1 VESKKAV
8 SASADTLELHDPGL
22 LMVDAVVGK
31 DGSLADAEKIMLDI
45 VAGVIK
51 EPPSAE
57 EVDRAKTRLLKN
69 FELAMNNAGTVG
81 MTLSE
86 SAASGD
92 WRLLFAGRDDLRK
105 VTPADVARVAKQY
118 LKPDN
123 MTLGRFIPTAAPDR
137 SVIPPTP
144 DISAMLKDYK
154 GDAAVQ
160 LGEDFDPTPA
170 NIEARTIRATLPSGL
185 KLVMLPKKTRGG
197 TVIASLSL
205 RFGDEKSVAGKASIA
220 QMTGNLL
227 MRGTQKH
234 TRQQL
239 QDELDKIKAQLNAGG
254 SATGASASIST
265 VRAGLIPALRLAA
278 EVLKEPSF
286 PESDL
291 EQIRQANIAGLESGR
306 NEPQAIVGLALQR
319 HIAPYP
325 VGDPRYVPTLD
336 ERLAEIKKVT
346 LADAK
351 KFHADFYGASN
362 GELVVVGDFDPAE
375 MQKVATEL
383 FGSWK
388 SPTPYARITRSWQ
401 KLETVNQSFQTPD
414 KTNAMLAAVMTLKMD
429 DDDPDYIPMAI
440 ANQIFGADPKSR
452 LWTRIR
458 EKEGL
463 SYGVQTGSSA
473 GTKEQFGTFTF
484 QAIAN
489 PQNAPKVEAAFK
501 EELTKAL
508 TQGFTAA
515 EVEEAKTAFR
525 QDYLVRLSQDGT
537 QQQLLQ
543 RYTEFG
549 RDMSRL
555 SAILDKAASVTP
567 EQVNAAFKK
576 WIDPAAIS
584 YFKGGDFKKAQ

>member
-1 VESKKAV
+1 M
-8 SASADTLELHDPGL
+8 ELHDPGL
-22 LMVDAVVGK
+22 LLVDLVVGK
-31 DGSLADAEKIMLDI
+31 DGSLADAEKIMHDILD
-45 VAGVIK
+45 GVIK

-57 EVDRAKTRLLKN
+57 EVDRAKTKLLKN

-92 WRLLFAGRDDLRK
+92 WRLLFSGRDDLRK

-118 LKPDN
+118 LKADN
-123 MTLGRFIPTAAPDR
+123 MTVGRFIPTAAPDR
-137 SVIPPTP
+137 SVIPATP
-144 DISAMLKDYK
+144 DISAMLKNYK
-154 GDAAVQ
+154 GDAQVQ
-160 LGEDFDPTPA
+160 AGENFDATPA
-170 NIEARTIRATLPSGL
+170 NIEARTIRVTLPSGL
-185 KLVMLPKKTRGG
+185 KLVMLPKQTRGG
-197 TVIASLSL
+197 TVIASLGV
-205 RFGDEKSVAGKASIA
+205 RFGDEKSIAGKASIA
-220 QMTGNLL
+220 QMTGSLL

-239 QDELDKIKAQLNAGG
+239 QDELDKIKAQLNASG

-291 EQIRQANIAGLESGR
+291 EQIRQANIASLEAGR
-306 NEPQAIVGLALQR
+306 NEPQSIVGIALQR
-319 HIAPYP
+319 HTAPYP

-336 ERLAEIKKVT
+336 ERLADIKKVT
-346 LADAK
+346 LAETK
-351 KFHADFYGASN
+351 KFYSDFYGASN
-362 GELVVVGDFDPAE
+362 GELVVVGDFDPVE
-375 MQKVATEL
+375 LQKVATEL

-388 SPTPYARITRSWQ
+388 SPAPYSRVTRTWQ
-401 KLETVNQSFQTPD
+401 KLENVNETFETPD
-414 KTNAMLAAVMTLKMD
+414 KANALLGAVITLKMD
-429 DDDPDYIPMAI
+429 DEDPDYVAMVI
-440 ANQIFGADPKSR
+440 ASQIFGGDPKSR
-452 LWTRIR
+452 LWLRIR
-458 EKEGL
+458 EKDGL
-463 SYGVQTGSSA
+463 SYGVQTGYSV
-473 GTKEQFGTFTF
+473 GTKEQFGTFVF

-489 PQNAPKVEAAFK
+489 PQNAPKVEAAFR

-508 TQGFTAA
+508 TQGFTTA

-525 QDYLVRLSQDGT
+525 QDYIVRLSQDGT

-543 RYTEFG
+543 RYAEFG
-549 RDMSRL
+549 RNMTRL
-555 SAILDKAASVTP
+555 STLLDKAASLTP

-576 WIDPAAIS
+576 WIDPASIS